1 MDANQYVL
9 MLPKY
14 HCEFN
19 FIENLWG
26 RMKVYLRRNCAYNFA
41 ALQTSIPEA
50 VASVPLAVLRRYAR
64 RCERT
69 MDAYRP
75 MDGGQQLTPAQVAVA
90 VKKYSSH
97 RTISRSMAELFPE
110 RVV

>member
-1 MDANQYVL
+1 M
-9 MLPKY
+9 
-14 HCEFN
+14 
-19 FIENLWG
+19 
-26 RMKVYLRRNCAYNFA
+26 
-41 ALQTSIPEA
+41 QTSIPEA

>member
-1 MDANQYVL
+1 MVDANQYVL

-26 RMKVYLRRNCAYNFA
+26 RMKVYLRRNCSYNFA

-69 MDAYRP
+69 METYRL
-75 MDGGQQLTPAQVAVA
+75 MVGGQPLTPAQVAVA

-97 RTISRSMAELFPE
+97 RTISHSMAQLFP
-110 RVV
+110 VQ